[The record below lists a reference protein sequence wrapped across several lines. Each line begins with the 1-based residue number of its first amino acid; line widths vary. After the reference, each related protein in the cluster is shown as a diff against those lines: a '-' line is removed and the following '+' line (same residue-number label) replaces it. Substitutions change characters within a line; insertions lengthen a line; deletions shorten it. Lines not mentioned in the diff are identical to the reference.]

1 MGDAVLWSS
10 YSYPVCDVCHKAFP
24 DKYNTISRTRAKA
37 DYLLKDEDLDLR
49 RPILRYISK
58 KNPHNPR
65 YGDMKLY
72 LEIQVRERAMELHGS
87 AEELQNTRELREEK
101 KEAKTA
107 KRYENKIKKM
117 QKEVCLGFKP

>member
-1 MGDAVLWSS
+1 
-10 YSYPVCDVCHKAFP
+10 
-24 DKYNTISRTRAKA
+24 
-37 DYLLKDEDLDLR
+37 LLKDEDLDLR